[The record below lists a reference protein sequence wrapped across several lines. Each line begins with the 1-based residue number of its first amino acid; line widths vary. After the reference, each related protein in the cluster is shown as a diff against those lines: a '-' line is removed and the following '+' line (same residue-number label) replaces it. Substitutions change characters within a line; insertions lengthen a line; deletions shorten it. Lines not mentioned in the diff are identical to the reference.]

1 MSSKM
6 ELGER
11 IQGFINSNRDKEIIL
26 SRLSQVTKK
35 VTTKITEKNL
45 PFAREVFKK
54 SAMKSLTQETN
65 KITEERRTITTIV
78 RNLQTLGLRVT
89 DLVTMT

>member
-6 ELGER
+6 ELEER

-26 SRLSQVTKK
+26 SKLSQVTRK

-54 SAMKSLTQETN
+54 SAMKSLTQGTN
-65 KITEERRTITTIV
+65 KKAEERRTIITIA
-78 RNLQTLGLRVT
+78 RNLQTLELKVT
-89 DLVTMT
+89 GQVKMT

>member
-6 ELGER
+6 ELEER

-26 SRLSQVTKK
+26 SKLSQVTRK

-45 PFAREVFKK
+45 QFVREVFKK

-65 KITEERRTITTIV
+65 KKAEERRTIITIA
-78 RNLQTLGLRVT
+78 RNLQTLELKVT
-89 DLVTMT
+89 GQVKMT

>member
-54 SAMKSLTQETN
+54 SAMKSLIQETN

-89 DLVTMT
+89 DLATMT

>member
-6 ELGER
+6 ELGVR

-26 SRLSQVTKK
+26 SRLSQITKK
-35 VTTKITEKNL
+35 VTMKITEKNP
-45 PFAREVFKK
+45 PFAREAFKK

-65 KITEERRTITTIV
+65 KKAEERRTITTIV
-78 RNLQTLGLRVT
+78 RNLQTLELRVT
-89 DLVTMT
+89 DLATMT

>member
-1 MSSKM
+1 M
-6 ELGER
+6 ELEER
-11 IQGFINSNRDKEIIL
+11 IQGFINSSRDKEIIL
-26 SRLSQVTKK
+26 SKLSQVTRK

-65 KITEERRTITTIV
+65 KKAKERRTITTIV
-78 RNLQTLGLRVT
+78 RNLQTLELRVT
-89 DLVTMT
+89 DLATMT